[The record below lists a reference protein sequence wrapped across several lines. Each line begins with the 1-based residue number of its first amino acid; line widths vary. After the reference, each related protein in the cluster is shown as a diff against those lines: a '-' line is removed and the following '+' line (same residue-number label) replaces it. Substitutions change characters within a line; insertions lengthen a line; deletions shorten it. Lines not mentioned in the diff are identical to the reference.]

1 MKKNG
6 AGGRLRKKQP
16 PDNTLPDGLSGAELE
31 ARRAVRLNTAATLK
45 SGRTP
50 LKVIEVAERASVL
63 AEQAIANFKAAHPPP
78 PLACGE
84 GCDWCCHLTVAAT
97 AAEVLRVAEHLREK
111 LSPQELDATRER
123 VARLTEQRRQLPSH
137 TRADAHLPCGLLAEH
152 RCVAYPVRPL
162 TCRGF
167 NSSDAHQCEL
177 FLQAPRTVRLPNYVP
192 QLRMTTFALDGMRAG
207 LSEAGL
213 NGDLFELTGALHI
226 ALAMPDAAQRW
237 LAGEAVFAP
246 ARLNW

>member
-1 MKKNG
+1 MEKKRSP
-6 AGGRLRKKQP
+6 GRARKKEAP
-16 PDNTLPDGLSGAELE
+16 ANRLPDGLTAAELD
-31 ARRAVRLNTAATLK
+31 ARRAERLDAVKTLK
-45 SGRTP
+45 GGRTP
-50 LKVIEVAERASVL
+50 LTVIEVAERSSTL
-63 AEQAIANFKAAHPPP
+63 AENAVESFKASHPPP
-78 PLACGE
+78 ALACRE
-84 GCDWCCHLTVAAT
+84 GCDWCCQQIVGVS
-97 AAEVLRVAEHLREK
+97 AAEVFRIADYLRRT
-111 LSPQELDATRER
+111 LSPQDLDATRER
-123 VARLTEQRRQLPSH
+123 LARLDDPRRRLPPHQRTGAR
-137 TRADAHLPCGLLAEH
+137 LPCGLLVDH
-152 RCVAYPVRPL
+152 RCLAYPVRPL